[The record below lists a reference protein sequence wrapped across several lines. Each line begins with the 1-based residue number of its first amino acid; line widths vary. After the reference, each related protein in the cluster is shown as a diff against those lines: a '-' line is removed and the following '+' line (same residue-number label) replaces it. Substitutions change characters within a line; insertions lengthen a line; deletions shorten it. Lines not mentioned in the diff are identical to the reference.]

1 MKIRALEEKDLAFI
15 HKLNNDYAIMS
26 YWFEE
31 PYESFGELKR
41 LYDKHILSDT
51 ERRFVIEDNDVV
63 VGIVELVEINYIH
76 RQCEIQIIIPP
87 EHGGKG
93 YAKEAFK
100 RGVKYAFE
108 TLNLHKV
115 YLFVDKENEKA
126 VHIYEK
132 AGFAI
137 EGLLKEHFY
146 TKGKYKDVYFMGLL
160 KRNWLDQH
168 SE

>member
-1 MKIRALEEKDLAFI
+1 MKIRALEEQDLVFI
-15 HKLNNDYAIMS
+15 HNLNNDYSIMS

-41 LYDKHILSDT
+41 LYEKHILSDS
-51 ERRFVIEDNDVV
+51 ERRFVVEDEGTV

-76 RQCEIQIIIPP
+76 RQCEIQIIIAP
-87 EHGGKG
+87 EFGGRG

-100 RGVKYAFE
+100 KGVTYAFE

-115 YLFVDKENEKA
+115 FLYVDADNKKA

-132 AGFAI
+132 AGFVI
-137 EGLLKEHFY
+137 EGELREHFY
-146 TKGKYKDVYFMGLL
+146 TNGEYKNAYFMGLL
-160 KRNWLDQH
+160 KREWLDLKK
-168 SE
+168 